1 MRWRQD
7 KGVFWAIT
15 VIAVLALVF
24 GFAQYKQVKHL
35 RIRSEVARQRAIF
48 NLISHVENIEGNL
61 AKARVSSTLA
71 QQSSFLTA
79 CWSHS
84 QAAQE
89 NISLMGMTTVDLSGV
104 QKFVAQVGD
113 YSMVLSQKLARGDT
127 VTQSE
132 WQELARLE
140 TSVKDLARAL
150 AETGISAS
158 TAKSPQTGAR
168 SFILGIESLLLLAPS
183 SDEAWFRGFS
193 EIESL
198 IQSVPS
204 PAYDGPFSDR
214 SLASKFLANP
224 GPQISPDKAK
234 AVALGFLN
242 PEEQFGSIRVENV
255 DGGIPACL
263 VTGKR
268 ADGSDAGIPPST
280 FSTRIE
286 PNCSS
291 GLRNPKATA
300 FALS

>member
-35 RIRSEVARQRAIF
+35 RIRSEVARQRAIL

-61 AKARVSSTLA
+61 AKARVSSTCTTEP
-71 QQSSFLTA
+71 SYLTA

-104 QKFVAQVGD
+104 QKFELQVGD

-140 TSVKDLARAL
+140 TSVKDLAR
-150 AETGISAS
+150 
-158 TAKSPQTGAR
+158 
-168 SFILGIESLLLLAPS
+168 LLQKQ
-183 SDEAWFRGFS
+183 G
-193 EIESL
+193 
-198 IQSVPS
+198 
-204 PAYDGPFSDR
+204 
-214 SLASKFLANP
+214 
-224 GPQISPDKAK
+224 
-234 AVALGFLN
+234 
-242 PEEQFGSIRVENV
+242 
-255 DGGIPACL
+255 
-263 VTGKR
+263 
-268 ADGSDAGIPPST
+268 
-280 FSTRIE
+280 
-286 PNCSS
+286 
-291 GLRNPKATA
+291 
-300 FALS
+300 